1 MESELYIYREMAT
14 NSIEILHSL
23 EKAVFER
30 NEEKIITLIDS
41 LEQSIT
47 ELGEIMIWLPVI
59 SKTNVREVFLYTFI
73 YVQYLLCSWEFPV
86 IVADDIPDDLEEL
99 RVIVACI
106 CRGECLKALQQK
118 TAQSLL
124 LTAAATTGK
133 S

>member
-1 MESELYIYREMAT
+1 MTTS
-14 NSIEILHSL
+14 
-23 EKAVFER
+23 
-30 NEEKIITLIDS
+30 
-41 LEQSIT
+41 
-47 ELGEIMIWLPVI
+47 VI

-106 CRGECLKALQQK
+106 CRGEYLKALQQK